1 MNWRIAI
8 PMTFAVLVIWFVG
21 AAVTRYSLEQMA
33 YLAPIAV
40 VVVGAQI
47 GLIMLWVKIIRQ
59 SRNDRR
65 AQRDAAQYAARISVV
80 QRDAA
85 A

>member
-1 MNWRIAI
+1 VNWRIAI

-47 GLIMLWVKIIRQ
+47 GLIMLWVKIVRE
-59 SRNDRR
+59 SLRR
-65 AQRDAAQYAARISVV
+65 RSAPDEG
-80 QRDAA
+80 
-85 A
+85 